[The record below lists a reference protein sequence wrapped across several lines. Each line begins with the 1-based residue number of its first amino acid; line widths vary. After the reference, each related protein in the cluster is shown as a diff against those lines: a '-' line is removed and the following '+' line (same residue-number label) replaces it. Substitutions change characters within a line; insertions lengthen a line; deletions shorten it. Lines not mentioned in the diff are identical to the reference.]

1 MLKLWRSA
9 CLGFVAAMLLP
20 TVVLAQDYPTR
31 PIKLIVPFPA
41 GGPADT
47 IARVYAERM
56 QALLGQPVIVESR
69 SGAGGITGVDA
80 VAKSEPNGYTI
91 GISSPGALAIN
102 PSVQTNMPY
111 NVQKDLKPISLVV
124 RVPEILVVAPNVKAS
139 TVEELLAL
147 SKAQDINFASTGA
160 GSMPHLAAE
169 LFKLKS
175 GVKALHV
182 PYRGAAPAVNDLLGS
197 QVQWMFADIP
207 VLLPHVKAGTFKA
220 LGIGSTKRS
229 PALPDLKT
237 FAEQGLPD
245 VLADNWY
252 GLIVPIGTPPEIVAK
267 LNKAANDAAKSKE
280 VIDRLAVQ
288 GVDAEGSTPEA
299 FAKMIEDETK
309 KWGDVIRASGV
320 KLDQ

>member
-1 MLKLWRSA
+1 MLKLSRFAWLA
-9 CLGFVAAMLLP
+9 LAAVLLPAVAA
-20 TVVLAQDYPTR
+20 AQEFPNR
-31 PIKLIVPFPA
+31 AIKLIVPFPA

-47 IARVYAERM
+47 IARIYAERM
-56 QALLGQPVIVESR
+56 QAILGQPVVIDNR

-80 VAKSEPNGYTI
+80 VAKADPNGYTI
-91 GISSPGALAIN
+91 ALSSPGALAIN

-111 NVQKDLKPISLVV
+111 NVQKDLKAISLAV
-124 RVPEILVVAPNVKAS
+124 RVTEVLVVAPNVKAS
-139 TVEELLAL
+139 TVAELLAL
-147 SKAQDINFASTGA
+147 SKAQDINYASTGA

-175 GVKALHV
+175 GVKSQHV

-207 VLLPHVKAGTFKA
+207 VLLPHIKAGTFKA
-220 LGIGSTKRS
+220 IGLGSTKRS

-237 FAEQGLPD
+237 FVEQGLPE
-245 VLADNWY
+245 VLAENWY
-252 GLIVPIGTPPEIVAK
+252 GFIAPAATPPDVVAK
-267 LNKAANDAAKSKE
+267 LNKAANEAAKSKD
-280 VIDRLAVQ
+280 VIDKLAVQ
-288 GVDAEGSTPEA
+288 GVDAEGSTPEV
-299 FAKMIEDETK
+299 FHQLIVDETK

>member
-1 MLKLWRSA
+1 MLKLSRLAWL
-9 CLGFVAAMLLP
+9 CLAAVLLP
-20 TVVLAQDYPTR
+20 AMGFAQDYPTR

-47 IARVYAERM
+47 IARVYAQRM
-56 QALLGQPVIVESR
+56 QELLGQPVIIDNR
-69 SGAGGITGVDA
+69 GGAGGITGVDA
-80 VAKSEPNGYTI
+80 VAKAEPNGYTI

-102 PSVQTNMPY
+102 PSAQTSMPY
-111 NVQKDLKPISLVV
+111 NVQKDLAPIGLVV

-139 TVEELLAL
+139 TVAELLAL

-175 GVKALHV
+175 GVKSQHV

-252 GLIVPIGTPPEIVAK
+252 GLIAPAGTPKDIIAK
-267 LNKAANDAAKSKE
+267 LNRAANEAAKSKD
-280 VIDRLAVQ
+280 VIDKLAVQ

-299 FAKMIEDETK
+299 FAKMIDDETK
-309 KWGDVIRASGV
+309 KWGEVIRASGV
-320 KLDQ
+320 KLEL

>member
-1 MLKLWRSA
+1 MLKLSRLAWLA
-9 CLGFVAAMLLP
+9 LVAVLLP
-20 TVVLAQDYPTR
+20 TTGFAEDFPTR
-31 PIKLIVPFPA
+31 AIKLIVPFPA
-41 GGPADT
+41 GGPSDM
-47 IARVYAERM
+47 IARVYGKRM
-56 QALLGQPVIVESR
+56 EEILGQPVIVDNR

-91 GISSPGALAIN
+91 VISSPGALAIN
-102 PSVQTNMPY
+102 PSVQTQMPF
-111 NVQKDLKPISLVV
+111 NVQKDLEPISLLV

-139 TVEELLAL
+139 TVAELLAL

-175 GVKALHV
+175 GVKSQHV

-197 QVQWMFADIP
+197 QVQWLFADIP

-220 LGIGSTKRS
+220 IGIGSTKRS

-245 VLADNWY
+245 VIADNWY
-252 GLIVPIGTPPEIVAK
+252 GVLAPKGTPPDVIAK
-267 LNKAANDAAKSKE
+267 LNRAINEASRSKE
-280 VIDRLAVQ
+280 VIEKLAVQ
-288 GVDAEGSTPEA
+288 GVDAEATTAAVFG
-299 FAKMIEDETK
+299 KMIVDETA
-309 KWGDVIRASGV
+309 KWAAVIKESGI
-320 KLDQ
+320 KINQ

>member
-1 MLKLWRSA
+1 MLKLSRFAWL
-9 CLGFVAAMLLP
+9 CLVAVLLP
-20 TVVLAQDYPTR
+20 TMGFAQDFPNR

-47 IARVYAERM
+47 IARIYAERM
-56 QALLGQPVIVESR
+56 QAILGQPVIVESR

-80 VAKSEPNGYTI
+80 VAKADPNGYTI
-91 GISSPGALAIN
+91 GISSPGAMAIN

-111 NVQKDLKPISLVV
+111 NVAKDLKPISLVV
-124 RVPEILVVAPNVKAS
+124 RVPEILVVAPNVKAT
-139 TVEELLAL
+139 TVAELLAL

-237 FAEQGLPD
+237 FVEQGLPD

-252 GLIVPIGTPPEIVAK
+252 GLIAPAATPPDVIAK
-267 LNKAANDAAKSKE
+267 LNKAANEAAKSKD
-280 VIDRLAVQ
+280 VIDKLAIQ
-288 GVDAEGSTPEA
+288 GVDAEGSTQEA
-299 FAKMIEDETK
+299 FAKMIVDETK
-309 KWGDVIRASGV
+309 KWGDVIRATGI